1 MDVALPTVA
10 LLTLDPTT
18 RRIVLHEDRWWGQST
33 TYEGSLPLL
42 GGLHA
47 RVKRVNGALWEAW
60 GRRYY
65 G

>member
-18 RRIVLHEDRWWGQST
+18 KRIVRHEDRWWGQAT
-33 TYEGSLPLL
+33 TYAGGAFLL
-42 GGLHA
+42 GGLHGQ
-47 RVKRVNGALWEAW
+47 VKRLNGALWEAW
-60 GRRYY
+60 GRHYY